1 MGKDKKAL
9 PEKPK
14 KTSIGGQALIEG
26 IMMRGP
32 KKSAMAITTERSG
45 SQTPLSYLLTAVLDM
60 LRASASSSWV
70 ICFCFRKRF
79 KTLVKKCHLL

>member
-9 PEKPK
+9 PEKSK

-32 KKSAMAITTERSG
+32 KKSAMAVRDPDGEIVMEKWDTKSATKEGFFKLPVVR
-45 SQTPLSYLLTAVLDM
+45 LSL
-60 LRASASSSWV
+60 
-70 ICFCFRKRF
+70 I
-79 KTLVKKCHLL
+79 HI